1 MSEDI
6 VGLAHGMLD
15 AVKESGC
22 TPTGWWVSPKV
33 AVQIADYFGI
43 DITIPEDL
51 TSLLGLPVEVDPAAN
66 GIALLRERPGIR
78 IAHNDPISD
87 TPERILSDLIA
98 ELRDQVGWYPPDV
111 FPDFTAD
118 DPASQSRTPDRIAGV
133 AMRDAWTRAAQ
144 MADRAEARLREVQG
158 E

>member
-98 ELRDQVGWYPPDV
+98 ALRDIYEDMGGGWDLKEA
-111 FPDFTAD
+111 T
-118 DPASQSRTPDRIAGV
+118 
-133 AMRDAWTRAAQ
+133 
-144 MADRAEARLREVQG
+144 DRAEARLREVTD

>member
-1 MSEDI
+1 M
-6 VGLAHGMLD
+6 GLAHGMLD

-98 ELRDQVGWYPPDV
+98 ELRGEHWRD
-111 FPDFTAD
+111 
-118 DPASQSRTPDRIAGV
+118 SAGYCAV
-133 AMRDAWTRAAQ
+133 CENKTCCVSTVLN
-144 MADRAEARLREVQG
+144 RAEARLREVTG

>member
-98 ELRDQVGWYPPDV
+98 ELRAYQEDRDTTEWLMDSQGECLCDGESPDV
-111 FPDFTAD
+111 
-118 DPASQSRTPDRIAGV
+118 DRCTLHN
-133 AMRDAWTRAAQ
+133 TRQ
-144 MADRAEARLREVQG
+144 VTSMADRAEARLREVSG

>member
-1 MSEDI
+1 MSDALDNIIRHGNRHPDGHADNMSEDI

-78 IAHNDPISD
+78 VAHNDPISD
-87 TPERILSDLIA
+87 TPERILTDLIT
-98 ELRDQVGWYPPDV
+98 ELRETAATYPGA
-111 FPDFTAD
+111 TG
-118 DPASQSRTPDRIAGV
+118 RLLMEMAGS
-133 AMRDAWTRAAQ
+133 
-144 MADRAEARLREVQG
+144 AEARLRQIGGGDASV
-158 E
+158 

>member
-1 MSEDI
+1 M
-6 VGLAHGMLD
+6 GLAHGMLD

-78 IAHNDPISD
+78 VAHNDPISD
-87 TPERILSDLIA
+87 TPERILTDLIA
-98 ELRDQVGWYPPDV
+98 ELVG
-111 FPDFTAD
+111 D
-118 DPASQSRTPDRIAGV
+118 DGDGHELTPDG
-133 AMRDAWTRAAQ
+133 DACTVCSAI
-144 MADRAEARLREVQG
+144 DRAEARLREVTG
-158 E
+158 DE

>member
-1 MSEDI
+1 M
-6 VGLAHGMLD
+6 GLAHGMLD

-98 ELRDQVGWYPPDV
+98 ALRDIYEDMGGGWDLKEA
-111 FPDFTAD
+111 T
-118 DPASQSRTPDRIAGV
+118 
-133 AMRDAWTRAAQ
+133 
-144 MADRAEARLREVQG
+144 DRAEARLREVTD